1 MYHIYILYSAHAD
14 KYYIGYSLNP
24 WARMHQHLN
33 NGGEKF
39 TGKYKDWQLVAVF
52 EVSPDKK
59 EAIAIERFIKRQK
72 SRKLNE
78 KMLEEDFVGKG
89 ILAQLVQVQQGRR
102 IIGGTET

>member
-14 KYYIGYSLNP
+14 KYYIGYSLDP
-24 WARMHQHLN
+24 RARLHQHLN

-59 EAIAIERFIKRQK
+59 EAIAIERFFKLQK
-72 SRKLNE
+72 SRKLIE
-78 KMLEEDFVGKG
+78 KMLEEDFVGTG
-89 ILAQLVQVQQGRR
+89 ILAQLVRVPHMRD
-102 IIGGTET
+102 